1 MARTDSHYARE
12 PVFQVSKG
20 RMSRDSTS
28 SLRYIKEMRSAT
40 QAGTEGRWTSE
51 NSGPA
56 LSPLEADAS
65 HEPSLFSESSEP
77 IQAPE
82 DRRGPVRS
90 KTTPNMTSSEPSWTV
105 ESTHLMSPT
114 ELDESPDGHDHG
126 SQKSKH
132 IKPKVHLK
140 PMLRKMSRDEAP
152 STSIDLSRSSTEQEG
167 LGIYMNLDRDRRP
180 SDSLTGVAF
189 RRTPSGFHNRSTS
202 GTSQFSSG
210 TTSSGSRRGSQYV
223 HPLRPTPRAYTPPLS
238 QSYQT
243 PENENEQENES
254 PEVESR
260 TLASLETHRP
270 TRAASGPVPRL
281 SLQIE
286 SDVLIQGIPNLSQ
299 TNVAGRPSFGYARDN
314 GSTLDTASPIS
325 RSSLDFVFRSRTR
338 TSTDPV
344 SRAAAIQAARQAFE
358 EKEAAK
364 ARRLEKQQN
373 KAEDKQIW
381 RRVKRKQSDGPES
394 PPIQPNEILSEKSS
408 PSKETK
414 RPGVR
419 DQQRPTSWKSQSKN
433 TWMLFMTWLRTRIFK
448 IRRKLRKTS

>member
-1 MARTDSHYARE
+1 MARTDIHHARE
-12 PVFQVSKG
+12 PVFQVSQG
-20 RMSRDSTS
+20 RIST
-28 SLRYIKEMRSAT
+28 
-40 QAGTEGRWTSE
+40 GTEGRWTSE
-51 NSGPA
+51 KSGPGLSHLDVDA
-56 LSPLEADAS
+56 L
-65 HEPSLFSESSEP
+65 HEPSLFPELSEP
-77 IQAPE
+77 THLSE
-82 DRRGPVRS
+82 YRRAPVRS
-90 KTTPNMTSSEPSWTV
+90 KTTPNITSGDPSWAV
-105 ESTHLMSPT
+105 ESTQLMSPT
-114 ELDESPDGHDHG
+114 EPAESPDGHG
-126 SQKSKH
+126 PRSQKSKPV
-132 IKPKVHLK
+132 KPKVHIK

-167 LGIYMNLDRDRRP
+167 LGIYMNLDRDRRR

-189 RRTPSGFHNRSTS
+189 RRTPSGLHNRSTS
-202 GTSQFSSG
+202 GTSQFSTG

-243 PENENEQENES
+243 SGNESEQENES

-260 TLASLETHRP
+260 PLANLETHRP

-299 TNVAGRPSFGYARDN
+299 TNVAGRPSFGYSRDN
-314 GSTLDTASPIS
+314 GSTLDTASPVS

-344 SRAAAIQAARQAFE
+344 SRAATIQAARQAFE

-373 KAEDKQIW
+373 KAEEKPAW

-394 PPIQPNEILSEKSS
+394 PESPESPAVQPNERLSEKASS
-408 PSKETK
+408 SKEPK
-414 RPGVR
+414 RPEVR
-419 DQQRPTSWKSQSKN
+419 DQQPPTSWKSQSKS
-433 TWMLFMTWLRTRIFK
+433 TWMLFMTWLRTRVFK